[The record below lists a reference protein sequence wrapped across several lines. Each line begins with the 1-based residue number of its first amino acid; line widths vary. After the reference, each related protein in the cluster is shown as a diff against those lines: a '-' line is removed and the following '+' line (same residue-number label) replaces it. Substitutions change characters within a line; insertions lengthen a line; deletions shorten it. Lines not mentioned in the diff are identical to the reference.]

1 MFVVTGIGIFKL
13 RIQYTSEPSA
23 FFKVKTTNMAA
34 LQNFLI
40 FHWLT
45 VFSSIFF
52 TLKKEN
58 LCLLSFYSQSIIL
71 LVLNC
76 LCVSEKPFQM

>member
-13 RIQYTSEPSA
+13 HIQYSSNPSA
-23 FFKVKTTNMAA
+23 FFKAKTTNMAA
-34 LQNFLI
+34 LQKFLI

-52 TLKKEN
+52 TLKKKKS
-58 LCLLSFYSQSIIL
+58 LS
-71 LVLNC
+71 
-76 LCVSEKPFQM
+76 VSYLSTVKA